1 MEIFGKIKHLV
12 HKISLPYLIFMTLC
26 LLGCLFQVIQIS
38 KVYFK
43 YATKIN
49 IKIDTSSQI
58 VVPLVSFCKTTNTSY
73 KTTKRGRLTPA
84 KIYKNTYDISEVF
97 FYCEVLNNN
106 SNRIPVG
113 NCANVNKLG
122 VQYEKT
128 VNDKFVCYHFKH
140 PQFAKNLS
148 RVQDIVY
155 KFMFYH
161 FNEAEFWLYLTSEKL
176 VANGF
181 SWKALMLS
189 GI

>member
-1 MEIFGKIKHLV
+1 
-12 HKISLPYLIFMTLC
+12 MTLC
-26 LLGCLFQVIQIS
+26 LLGCLYQVIQVS

-43 YATKIN
+43 YATKVN
-49 IKIDTSSQI
+49 VKIDSTSQI
-58 VVPLVSFCKTTNTSY
+58 VVPLVSFCKKTNTLY

-84 KIYKNTYDISEVF
+84 RIYKNTYDISEVF

-128 VNDKFVCYHFKH
+128 VNDKYVCYHFKH
-140 PQFAKNLS
+140 PQFAKNIG

-161 FNEAEFWLYLTSEKL
+161 FNEAEFWLYLTSEEL
-176 VANGF
+176 VSNGF